1 MTGERE
7 PTVTDHAVLRY
18 IERAHGV
25 DVEAIRR
32 HVAELVKRGVARR
45 GDAVVVE
52 GVKFVLRHE
61 TVITVLNRRW
71 PAKPRERD
79 DA

>member
-32 HVAELVKRGVARR
+32 HVAALVKRGVARR